1 VIIDAAH
8 NPHGAKAITNT
19 ISSEFDFETVIGVVA
34 VLGDKDAAGI
44 LAELS
49 QVVDYLVVTQSS
61 SARALPANE
70 LAQIAK
76 QFFTAEQIEVI
87 PELRGAI
94 TYATEKANLANQV
107 SEGVNAVLITGS
119 VVTAGEARAIVRNIF
134 GGN

>member
-1 VIIDAAH
+1 
-8 NPHGAKAITNT
+8 
-19 ISSEFDFETVIGVVA
+19 VVA

-49 QVVDYLVVTQSS
+49 QVVDYLVVSQSS
-61 SARALPANE
+61 STRALPANE
-70 LAQIAK
+70 LAKIAS

-94 TYATEKANLANQV
+94 RYAVEKANLSNQV
-107 SEGVNAVLITGS
+107 NDGVSAVLVTGS
-119 VVTAGEARAIVRNIF
+119 VVTAGESRAIVRNIF